1 MKTPAVILHTD
12 NPDASKKILDKTH
25 PDLSVWTCS
34 TYDGLAGLINE
45 TQAEVVYS
53 VRFQGTPGFPRQ
65 PLVNSETVRW
75 VSVAGSGTDHLAPW
89 DVSQVTVTNA
99 AGVAADM
106 MAQYVLGAM
115 LHFSLGFP
123 RYRAAQARQEWLIGE
138 VEPIDGKTVLIL
150 GLGKTGQAVAT
161 RLKMMGL
168 NTLGVRANPKDTA
181 HVDEVHG
188 LDNLDGLWERAD
200 FLVVCVPLLESTRS
214 LVSDTAFEKLKP
226 SAVVINVS
234 RGGVVDEKALISALD
249 AGTIQGAGLDVF
261 STEPLPKG
269 HRLWDYEDVIV
280 TPHCS
285 AVYAGWD
292 LKSVEMFSD
301 NLTRYREGQTL
312 SNIVDPAR
320 GY

>member
-1 MKTPAVILHTD
+1 MKPPTVILHTD
-12 NPDASKKILDKTH
+12 NPDASKKILYKTH

-65 PLVNSETVRW
+65 PLVNSESVRW

-89 DVSQVTVTNA
+89 DGSHVTVTNA
-99 AGVAADM
+99 AGVSAEM
-106 MAQYVLGAM
+106 MSQYVLGVM

-123 RYRAAQARQEWLIGE
+123 TYRAAQARQEWLMGE

-150 GLGKTGQAVAT
+150 GLGNTGQAVAA
-161 RLKMMGL
+161 RSKLMGL
-168 NTLGVRANPKDTA
+168 ETLGVRANPKDTP

-188 LDNLDGLWERAD
+188 LDDLDGLWGRAD
-200 FLVVCVPLLESTRS
+200 FLVVCVPLLESTRD
-214 LVSDTAFEKLKP
+214 LVSKTAFERLKP
-226 SAVVINVS
+226 STVVIDIS
-234 RGGVVDEKALISALD
+234 RGGVVDEAALISALD
-249 AGTIQGAGLDVF
+249 TGALRGAGLDVF
-261 STEPLPKG
+261 STEPLAKG
-269 HRLWDYEDVIV
+269 HRLWDYENVIV